1 MTFTKSTTALA
12 GDSAPDGIVQ
22 LVISDANS
30 NHYYSNQPFGNSN
43 HYYMVQQVP
52 LSLSI
57 GNANS
62 NHYYSN
68 HGITIPIN
76 HLPIIIPC

>member
-1 MTFTKSTTALA
+1 MALA
-12 GDSAPDGIVQ
+12 GDSAPDDIVQ
-22 LVISDANS
+22 LAISNANS

-43 HYYMVQQVP
+43 HYYIIQQVQ
-52 LSLSI
+52 LSLLI

-68 HGITIPIN
+68 HGSTIPIN